1 MAARNG
7 DDGDRSFEPHG
18 EQDRYTDVRLDT
30 GELVIYDVDN
40 SEAWVQSASA
50 VALDAMA

>member
-7 DDGDRSFEPHG
+7 DGADRGFESDDRL
-18 EQDRYTDVRLDT
+18 ERYTEVRLDT

-40 SEAWVQSASA
+40 SDAWVQSAST
-50 VALDAMA
+50 VALDTMA